1 MQFWK
6 AITCNHWLVTRRWR
20 LRQLNLC
27 NFLSIMESTAP
38 CCRSLTR
45 IGNVAYK
52 FFRPLRERETCSS
65 FFFVLF
71 IFLITLNW
79 LRILVL
85 IFICVQF
92 FFLTGNSFCS
102 YSNFIETSILVPTQ
116 VLLFI
121 ALVFMVDSWFLIFYK
136 WSWILFPWI
145 SISLGSLE
153 YFIP

>member
-92 FFLTGNSFCS
+92 FFFDWE
-102 YSNFIETSILVPTQ
+102 FF
-116 VLLFI
+116 LFI
-121 ALVFMVDSWFLIFYK
+121 FKFYRDINLSPNSSTPIHSFSVNGWFLILDFLQMILNFIRVFYT
-136 WSWILFPWI
+136 LN
-145 SISLGSLE
+145 
-153 YFIP
+153 